1 MEKIKRD
8 VSPGRN
14 IRISD
19 ELWEDTLRIAD
30 EMTLAFGVEVSRS
43 DVIRTAIKKFIAK
56 YREES
61 SGTVGKGSKR
71 G

>member
-1 MEKIKRD
+1 MQKVKKD

-19 ELWEDTLRIAD
+19 ELWEDTLRVAD

-56 YREES
+56 YREEN
-61 SGTVGKGSKR
+61 SGAIGKR
-71 G
+71 